1 MTEKELNQDAQQQI
15 ESLEEVI
22 EIIRERG
29 PYSAL
34 MLIGVADAETPRTFC
49 TTQRLGVSPLH
60 GANISY
66 LAVRLQAEARELEE
80 ILLRD

>member
-1 MTEKELNQDAQQQI
+1 MTEKELDQYAQQQI

-22 EIIRERG
+22 ETIRERG

-34 MLIGVADAETPRTFC
+34 TLIGVADAETPHTFC
-49 TTQRLGVSPLH
+49 TTQRLGASPLH

-66 LAVRLQAEARELEE
+66 LAVRLRAEARELED

>member
-1 MTEKELNQDAQQQI
+1 MTEKELNQYAQQQI

-34 MLIGVADAETPRTFC
+34 MLIGVHMK
-49 TTQRLGVSPLH
+49 GVLH
-60 GANISY
+60 HVQS
-66 LAVRLQAEARELEE
+66 
-80 ILLRD
+80 

>member
-1 MTEKELNQDAQQQI
+1 MTEKELNQYAQQQI

-34 MLIGVADAETPRTFC
+34 LFIGVADAGTPRTFC
-49 TTQRLGVSPLH
+49 TTQRLGASPLH

-66 LAVRLQAEARELEE
+66 LAVRLRAEARELEE
-80 ILLRD
+80 LLLQN

>member
-1 MTEKELNQDAQQQI
+1 MTEKELNQYAQQQI

-22 EIIRERG
+22 ETIRERG

-34 MLIGVADAETPRTFC
+34 TLIGVADAETPRTFC

-60 GANISY
+60 GANIAY
-66 LAVRLQAEARELEE
+66 LAVKLRAEARELEE
-80 ILLRD
+80 ILLQN